1 MKNEVKTVEE
11 VVLQFYAEGKME
23 SPTKMVAKVRN
34 FTIVVDEPPELGGT
48 NEGPNPVEY
57 LLVALAGCLAITG
70 YVVAKEKGIDIS
82 SIKVKAAGILDPRK
96 FQGLDGE
103 RAGYKEIK
111 VEILPEGNF
120 TESELSE
127 WIKEVEKRCPVSDN
141 LKNPTPV
148 EIKIKTKDQ

>member
-1 MKNEVKTVEE
+1 MEE
-11 VVLQFYAEGKME
+11 VTIQFYVEGKTE
-23 SPTKMVAKVRN
+23 SPTKVIAKVRE
-34 FTIVVDEPPELGGT
+34 FEIVVDETPELGGT

-70 YVVAKEKGIDIS
+70 HLVAEEKGIGIR
-82 SIKVKAAGILDPRK
+82 SIRIKATGILDPRK

-103 RAGYKEIK
+103 RAGYKKIK
-111 VEILPEGNF
+111 VEIFPEGNF

-127 WIKEVEKRCPVSDN
+127 WIKEVEERCPVSDN

-148 EIKIKTKDQ
+148 EIKIKTKDQYGRL